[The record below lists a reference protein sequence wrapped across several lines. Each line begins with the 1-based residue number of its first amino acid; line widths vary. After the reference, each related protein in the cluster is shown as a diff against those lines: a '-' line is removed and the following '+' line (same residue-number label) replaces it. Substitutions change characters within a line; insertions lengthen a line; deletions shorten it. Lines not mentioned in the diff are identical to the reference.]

1 MNIEITIANK
11 KGRFNAKGIYDG
23 RQVIVQK
30 GGYINPSFSTCIKGG
45 NLSKKYRSDSA
56 FVSDS
61 FEIREDCVFKSPSTA
76 AQFVTGRSVDGYKI
90 WKVSDGKT
98 LEEYLKEKGLR

>member
-61 FEIREDCVFKSPSTA
+61 FEIPIEYPTIRIFAFEDIHRLKH
-76 AQFVTGRSVDGYKI
+76 SVYI
-90 WKVSDGKT
+90 FHT
-98 LEEYLKEKGLR
+98 